1 MHFLA
6 TADTDI
12 GISRNTNQDSALI
25 RHAITPEGEVLL
37 AVVCDGMGGL
47 AKGEVASATVI
58 RRFQEWFELEFTKES
73 HIPDMK
79 SVGKA
84 WERMLWELNGML
96 LAYGKQKNI
105 RLGTT
110 VTGILLTHRQYV
122 IIHVGDSRACYLD
135 RKLIQLT
142 EDQTLVARE
151 VRRGRMTPEQA
162 RRDSRRNVLLQCVGA
177 SEQIC
182 PQVLHGTVK
191 KGVYLVGSD
200 GFFHEITGREITK
213 RLHPESLK
221 DKEAMHREVRRLIHL
236 VKARREPDNITAVLV
251 KAE

>member
-25 RHAITPEGEVLL
+25 RHAVTPYGEILL

-47 AKGEVASATVI
+47 AKGELASATVI
-58 RRFQEWFELEFTKES
+58 CQFQKWFEGELTKEPRG
-73 HIPDMK
+73 PDMK
-79 SVGKA
+79 SVGRA
-84 WERMLWELNGML
+84 WEQMLWDINGRL

-110 VTGILLTHRQYV
+110 VTGILFMHRQYI
-122 IIHVGDSRACYLD
+122 IIHVGDSRACHLD
-135 RKLIQLT
+135 RKLRQLT
-142 EDQTLVARE
+142 QDQTLVARE
-151 VRRGRMTPEQA
+151 VCRGRLTPEQA

-177 SEQIC
+177 SKQLC
-182 PQVLHGTVK
+182 PQILYGTAR
-191 KGVYLVGSD
+191 KGVYLLGSD
-200 GFFHEITGREITK
+200 GLFHQITSREIVK
-213 RLHPESLK
+213 SLRPGSLG
-221 DKEAMHREVRRLIHL
+221 DKEAMHREARRLIQL
-236 VKARREPDNITAVLV
+236 AKIRREPDNITAVLV